1 MIIDNFVKFLDEI
14 FVENTSEDYWYDV
27 GVDEVQ
33 NMLRKFSR
41 EEWKLLGRLIKIK
54 STEWQK
60 KVIYSFDEKGN
71 DKEIKIIMDF
81 NDTDDNELFEIC
93 IDSLRYLIN
102 EKTQKLIWEKPELLE
117 KIQSIILKN
126 NSITKSIYIDFLER
140 VGKPWT

>member
-1 MIIDNFVKFLDEI
+1 
-14 FVENTSEDYWYDV
+14 
-27 GVDEVQ
+27 
-33 NMLRKFSR
+33 
-41 EEWKLLGRLIKIK
+41 
-54 STEWQK
+54 
-60 KVIYSFDEKGN
+60 
-71 DKEIKIIMDF
+71 MDF
-81 NDTDDNELFEIC
+81 IDTDDNELFEIC